1 MRWTRM
7 LPVLRMAALDRW
19 DGKFRAI
26 TGAEWLSKTWGR
38 AHQRMRPRGAD
49 TALRAAPQIQHA
61 EAFQICE
68 YGRRASR
75 QELDEIFPR

>member
-1 MRWTRM
+1 
-7 LPVLRMAALDRW
+7 MA
-19 DGKFRAI
+19 
-26 TGAEWLSKTWGR
+26 WLSKTWGR
-38 AHQRMRPRGAD
+38 PVSECARV
-49 TALRAAPQIQHA
+49 ALTRRYGRVEIQHA